1 MITMKKVERYIEQE
15 KQISD
20 MEYELITEFI
30 KLRKPFLI
38 NDFET
43 QKIFWDRRKISKIL
57 KENNIPTPNGF
68 ILDREEIPNDT
79 FKKSDLDTNNLND
92 LLQKNSVKILKN
104 KIRPARFLRVDIIP
118 NRRKGKEKRQHHE

>member
-1 MITMKKVERYIEQE
+1 MIVFFSNGFPYNKV
-15 KQISD
+15 
-20 MEYELITEFI
+20 LEFI

-68 ILDREEIPNDT
+68 ILDREEEINNDSQT
-79 FKKSDLDTNNLND
+79 KIKLNTT
-92 LLQKNSVKILKN
+92 
-104 KIRPARFLRVDIIP
+104 P
-118 NRRKGKEKRQHHE
+118 